1 MAQSKQLSSQER
13 RRRLQELAR
22 RLASYSTAAAVTLA
36 LAPSAS
42 AVTVRTLVNGGAG
55 ATFTNPSTFNLDVDN
70 NAVDDFA
77 FSQTTGFSQD
87 IRVVR
92 FDSISGN
99 SIVFSTS
106 TSYLVAQAL
115 SATTTI
121 TSRMPFA
128 SSAFLAI
135 TTISLGKLYG
145 QLPGAGRKLAGLRFD
160 RGGAKHFGFAEL
172 SVPPGSGQFTIYQ
185 YAYESNANT
194 PIHISEIG
202 SVPEPS
208 SLLLLATGAAGLA
221 AYRRKRKKAK
231 PAADSEA

>member
-106 TSYLVAQAL
+106 
-115 SATTTI
+115 
-121 TSRMPFA
+121 
-128 SSAFLAI
+128 
-135 TTISLGKLYG
+135 
-145 QLPGAGRKLAGLRFD
+145 
-160 RGGAKHFGFAEL
+160 
-172 SVPPGSGQFTIYQ
+172 SVSP
-185 YAYESNANT
+185 
-194 PIHISEIG
+194 
-202 SVPEPS
+202 VRRR
-208 SLLLLATGAAGLA
+208 LATLLP
-221 AYRRKRKKAK
+221 RL
-231 PAADSEA
+231 